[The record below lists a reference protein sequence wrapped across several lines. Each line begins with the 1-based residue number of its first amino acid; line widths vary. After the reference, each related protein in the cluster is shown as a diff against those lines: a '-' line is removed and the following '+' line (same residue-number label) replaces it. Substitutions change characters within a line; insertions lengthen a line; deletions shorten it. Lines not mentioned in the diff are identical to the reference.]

1 MSLLSQRVWWVAVVL
16 LLLWTPHM
24 HCRNVTHE
32 DIRDAMLSLVHM
44 FRNSETKL
52 ERHEYREKALGEQ
65 LKKMLGGLEKR
76 HRALEPLKGM
86 ISRLDERLSNVE
98 TILLQ
103 KEEREK
109 ATQKKTSEA
118 LDEIQKSLQALTT
131 TINKNLKASADPE
144 NNLTTNE
151 DTLGLRLESTN
162 AKIDAVKNEIDDLK
176 KSLSKESLKSIFLE
190 IAVNYNPLE
199 KHILETGKLL
209 DKYELKL
216 NEYNKVQPDFVS
228 LNEVSLADEAWHNK
242 MSEVMERQ
250 EKEIVKIKKLL
261 SDAEGLWK
269 ELPSRTDLQIST
281 NHTLEAI
288 ESAKEDL
295 KENDEKF
302 VNKVTT
308 KLREL
313 TDRLASTNADIQNSL
328 TQGNTM
334 TERAYNDISRSY
346 ESLRKEVQMITK
358 NEHVLLQTA
367 DNVIATKK
375 RIEYGVHQI
384 LAEVGDLVKNQ
395 GKNLNKTVSE
405 RFDSVQTTLLENQS
419 NARSNIS
426 DKIEAE
432 MAPVWRQIGIMY
444 KQLTAN
450 KESLDKLTEQTVRY
464 VNDSSTSMDHISDKV
479 GKITARMAEVDEN
492 LNYLLGRLSLVTQ
505 EFLQIKTGLGEALD
519 QAKTHLSTVKD
530 EPKDKGPG
538 PHKISS

>member
-1 MSLLSQRVWWVAVVL
+1 
-16 LLLWTPHM
+16 M
-24 HCRNVTHE
+24 HCRNVTNE
-32 DIRDAMLSLVHM
+32 DIRDAMMSLVHM
-44 FRNSETKL
+44 FRNSEAKL

-65 LKKMLGGLEKR
+65 LKKMIGGLEKK

-109 ATQKKTSEA
+109 ASQKKTSDA
-118 LDEIQKSLQALTT
+118 LEEIQKSLQALSSA
-131 TINKNLKASADPE
+131 INKNMKAAAAAAPPE
-144 NNLTTNE
+144 NNLTTND
-151 DTLGLRLESTN
+151 DTLDVKLESTN
-162 AKIDAVKNEIDDLK
+162 AKLDAVKSEIDTLK
-176 KSLSKESLKSIFLE
+176 NSLSKESLKAIFLE
-190 IAVNYNPLE
+190 IAANYNPLE
-199 KHILETGKLL
+199 KHIMETGKLL

-216 NEYNKVQPDFVS
+216 NEYTKVQTDFVP
-228 LNEVSLADEAWHNK
+228 LNEISLADEAWHNK

-269 ELPSRTDLQIST
+269 ELPSRTDLQVST
-281 NHTLEAI
+281 NQTLEAI

-295 KENDEKF
+295 KENDEKI
-302 VNKVTT
+302 VNQVTT

-313 TDRLASTNADIQNSL
+313 TDRLASTNEDIQNSL

-334 TERAYNDISRSY
+334 SERAYNDISRSY
-346 ESLRKEVQMITK
+346 ESLRKEVQSLNK

-367 DNVIATKK
+367 DNVIGTKK

-384 LAEVGDLVKNQ
+384 LVEVGDLVKNQ
-395 GKNLNKTVSE
+395 GKILNKTVNE
-405 RFDSVQTTLLENQS
+405 RFDNVQTTLLENQS

-464 VNDSSTSMDHISDKV
+464 VNESSTSMDNITDKV
-479 GKITARMAEVDEN
+479 GKITARMVEVDEN

-519 QAKTHLSTVKD
+519 KAKSNLSLVKD
-530 EPKDKGPG
+530 KPEDKGPG
-538 PHKISS
+538 PHKISSSESTIL